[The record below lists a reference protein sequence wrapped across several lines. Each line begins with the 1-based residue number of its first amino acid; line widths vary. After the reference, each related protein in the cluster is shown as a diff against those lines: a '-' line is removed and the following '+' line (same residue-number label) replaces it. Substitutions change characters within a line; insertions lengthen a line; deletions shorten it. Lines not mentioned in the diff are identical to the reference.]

1 MACAELAEA
10 LLDRPMAARVSKTGA
25 VRVDEARVLG
35 GVDPRALS
43 RRIRHVSVRVLSGA
57 AEKKVTAKIFLSKT
71 RQVIDFMCR
80 CVRRVRPNRETT
92 SLRVQERPFD
102 HLLEVSQRQS

>member
-1 MACAELAEA
+1 MLVLSLAEA

-35 GVDPRALS
+35 GVDPRAPS
-43 RRIRHVSVRVLSGA
+43 RRIRDVSVRVLSGA

-80 CVRRVRPNRETT
+80 CVRRVRPNRQTT
-92 SLRVQERPFD
+92 SLESTKRPFD
-102 HLLEVSQRQS
+102 HLLEVSQ